1 MFTSHARPLLHSVV
15 APMYRFIGAPIAIAK
30 VCCMS
35 QNIISLAWTDAQL
48 SEMDQALT
56 SLEALLEGLASL
68 TPTQVRALTKMGD
81 KSEAFVRQ
89 TTNVLTM
96 NPQVLPPSFN
106 LTEMQGD
113 LRALDQL
120 RPRMARLERLIDRA
134 DDTAIA
140 LGSDLMAA
148 ALEGYALLKVSGRN
162 QGLDSLR
169 QELSARFRKGSTA
182 DTPSPEAPQPTGGNP

>member
-1 MFTSHARPLLHSVV
+1 MT
-15 APMYRFIGAPIAIAK
+15 
-30 VCCMS
+30 
-35 QNIISLAWTDAQL
+35 QNIISLSWTDAEL

-56 SLEALLEGLASL
+56 TLEARLEGLASL

-89 TTNVLTM
+89 TVNVLTM
-96 NPQVLPPSFN
+96 NPQVLPPSFV
-106 LTEMQGD
+106 LADVQAD

-134 DDTAIA
+134 DDTSIA

-169 QELSARFRKGSTA
+169 QELAARFRKTPAVDGAAPTSPPA
-182 DTPSPEAPQPTGGNP
+182 DASER